1 MDGIGDF
8 LTTLRN
14 GARAKLAA
22 VEVPHARVRCAIL
35 KILKNSGYV
44 GDWEETVDGAGH
56 RRVRVQLRYADGRS
70 PITAVERCSRPGRR
84 MYFGAKALPRVLNG
98 MGIAIVSTSQ
108 GLMRD
113 SEARKRNVGGELL
126 CKIY

>member
-14 GARAKLAA
+14 GARAKLAV
-22 VEVPHARVRCAIL
+22 VEAPHARTRCAIL
-35 KILKNSGYV
+35 KILKNTGYID
-44 GDWEETVDGAGH
+44 GWEEVAEGPGG
-56 RRVRVQLRYADGRS
+56 RRLRVRLRYAEGRS
-70 PITAVERCSRPGRR
+70 PFTAVERCSRPGRR
-84 MYFGAKALPRVLNG
+84 MYFSAKKLPRILSG
-98 MGIAIVSTSQ
+98 LGIAIVSTSQ